1 MAWFRPSV
9 PCIRAEQWRARWS
22 SNAWVGSGSER
33 FAVEEFDGGRWV
45 FAATT
50 QLSWPRTTANA
61 RHRHALSQGPAHL
74 RICPLPWIAL
84 DMAHR
89 AIAARRESRMGGCDC
104 V

>member
-33 FAVEEFDGGRWV
+33 FAGEEFDGGRWV

-50 QLSWPRTTANA
+50 QLSWPELLLMPGTGT
-61 RHRHALSQGPAHL
+61 LSPGT
-74 RICPLPWIAL
+74 CPSTYLAAAL
-84 DMAHR
+84 DRTRHGTSSDCGT
-89 AIAARRESRMGGCDC
+89 AREQDVRM
-104 V
+104 